1 MAEGNE
7 QRDRLPQYRASLQS
21 FNEKMKTYR
30 KVISPDAIMMLTSSP
45 FWDIIKVFHLQFLED
60 SECKKVDEDILRMVM
75 AYDTKKQGFVLDQ
88 TIHKIT
94 AEDVATCLGVR
105 LQGVAFPLNK
115 HHQKPKNNGII
126 DKYFADAKK
135 VTKVMVDNA
144 LKEALKDPKK
154 QVPIDVAS
162 LIVMNLFISFLFC
175 TSGYTLSWKLVE
187 VCTDWTS
194 WRQYSW
200 ASLILDHL
208 HNGLSKKQQEK
219 DVALSGCLPLI
230 MYWLADKTN
239 IGGVIKRHERA
250 TPTFIK
256 WSLVELH
263 KEMVKLTNVQIEE
276 MFDQK
281 VTVEDLAVTLHIIKG
296 RNKGAAEA
304 ESSETKTVHVFD
316 KNDSACG
323 FTSLIPLRM
332 LNDQQK
338 GYLVDDTCVIE
349 ATVAVP
355 KAEMTALVNENGSSA
370 PVQPLGAELPMIA
383 EPLDSRAESPV
394 VKEEPFL
401 SSLPSDE
408 TADFR
413 GFGKVDK
420 AFVPLLEEVC
430 SLYPS
435 LVECQQNR
443 GEQFTQWAFTT
454 LGRLLYFLKTR
465 KPKDITEETCRELR
479 KLWAELEVFRF
490 DLSWL
495 KTDFETSLRMKNH
508 VERARQ
514 MREEMNA
521 LDAQRKRLK
530 AELASVEVNF
540 EEAQRKVADAEELL
554 ECELGYGRGEPSS

>member
-30 KVISPDAIMMLTSSP
+30 KVISPDAIMRLTSSP

-60 SECKKVDEDILRMVM
+60 SECKKVDEDILRMVR

-88 TIHKIT
+88 TVHKIT
-94 AEDVATCLGVR
+94 AEDVVTCLGVR

-154 QVPIDVAS
+154 QVPSDVAS

-239 IGGVIKRHERA
+239 IGGAIKRHERA

-263 KEMVKLTNVQIEE
+263 KEMVKLTNVQIEK

-281 VTVEDLAVTLHIIKG
+281 VTEEDLAVTLHIIKG

-323 FTSLIPLRM
+323 FTSLIPLSM
-332 LNDQQK
+332 LNDQRK

-355 KAEMTALVNENGSSA
+355 KAEMTALVNESGSSA

-408 TADFR
+408 AADFR

-430 SLYPS
+430 SLHPS

-495 KTDFETSLRMKNH
+495 KTDFETALRMKNH

-521 LDAQRKRLK
+521 LDTQRKRLK
-530 AELASVEVNF
+530 AELAAVEVDF
-540 EEAQRKVADAEELL
+540 EEAQRKVADAEMLL